1 MKKRPSTGI
10 RDVARHAEVSPAT
23 VSRVLNEDPHVGEQY
38 RKRVLEAVATL
49 DYRPNRLA
57 RNLRMQRSATIGV
70 VVSDIENPHFS
81 ETVRAV
87 EDIAYQRGYR
97 VLVCNTDESPDKQRD
112 YLGQLIDERVLG
124 VILSPSDPG
133 GAEIAEMIDAGI
145 PVVAYDREVAD
156 PRADVVIADNVRATW
171 AATQLLI
178 DAGHRDIAYVGGRRE
193 VETGA
198 ERLDGFE
205 LTMRAAGLAPRSVD
219 GAFKVARARAAVGAL
234 LAESDRPSALVVG
247 NNLMT
252 VGALGA
258 IGDHAL
264 RVPDDIA
271 LVGIDDPFWAE
282 FVDPPLTTVAQPVR
296 RMAADAMELLLDRV
310 AGTRT
315 DPRRIVH
322 DFELRRRVSCGT
334 AGRD

>member
-1 MKKRPSTGI
+1 MTRSVAGI
-10 RDVARHAEVSPAT
+10 RDVARRAEVSPAT
-23 VSRVLNEDPHVGEQY
+23 VSRVLNDDPKVGEQY
-38 RKRVLEAVATL
+38 RRRVMEAVAEL

-57 RNLRMQRSATIGV
+57 RNLRMQRSATVGV

-87 EDIAYQRGYR
+87 EDLAYQRGYR
-97 VLVCNTDESPDKQRD
+97 VLVCNTDESPEKQRE

-124 VILSPSDPG
+124 VILSPSDPD
-133 GAEIAEMIDAGI
+133 GAEITEMIDARI
-145 PVVAYDREVAD
+145 PVVAYDREVSD
-156 PRADVVIADNVRATW
+156 PRADVVIADNVRAAW

-178 DAGHRDIAYVGGRRE
+178 DAGHQNIAYVGGRRE

-205 LTMRAAGLAPRSVD
+205 LTMRAAGLTPRSVD
-219 GAFKVARARAAVGAL
+219 GAFKVDRARAAVGEL
-234 LAESDRPSALVVG
+234 LAEADRPTALVVG

-252 VGALGA
+252 IGVLGA
-258 IGDHAL
+258 IRDHEI
-264 RVPDDIA
+264 RVPDDVA
-271 LVGIDDPFWAE
+271 LVAIDDPFWAE
-282 FVDPPLTTVAQPVR
+282 FVAPPLTTVAQPIR

-315 DPRRIVH
+315 EPRRIVH

-334 AGRD
+334 GPRD

>member
-1 MKKRPSTGI
+1 MSRPVAGI
-10 RDVARHAEVSPAT
+10 RDVARRAEVSPAT
-23 VSRVLNEDPHVGEQY
+23 VSRVLNDDPKVGEQY
-38 RKRVLEAVATL
+38 RRRVMTAVAEL

-57 RNLRMQRSATIGV
+57 RNLRKQRSATVGV

-87 EDIAYQRGYR
+87 EDLAYGRGYR
-97 VLVCNTDESPDKQRD
+97 VLVCNTDESPEKQRE

-124 VILSPSDPG
+124 VILSPSDPDG
-133 GAEIAEMIDAGI
+133 PEITEMIDAGI
-145 PVVAYDREVAD
+145 PVVAYDREVSD
-156 PRADVVIADNVRATW
+156 PRADVVIADNVRAAW

-178 DAGHRDIAYVGGRRE
+178 DAGHQNIAYVGGRRE

-205 LTMRAAGLAPRSVD
+205 LTMRAAGLAPHSVD
-219 GAFKVARARAAVGAL
+219 GAFKVDRARAAVGAL
-234 LAESDRPSALVVG
+234 LAEADRPTALVVG

-252 VGALGA
+252 IGVLGA
-258 IGDHAL
+258 IRDHQI

-271 LVGIDDPFWAE
+271 LVAIDDPFWAE
-282 FVDPPLTTVAQPVR
+282 FVAPPLTTVAQPIR

-315 DPRRIVH
+315 EPRRIVH

-334 AGRD
+334 ESRA

>member
-1 MKKRPSTGI
+1 MRRAAVGI
-10 RDVARHAEVSPAT
+10 KDVASRAEVSPAT
-23 VSRVLNEDPHVGEQY
+23 VSRVLNDDPNVGEQY
-38 RKRVLEAVATL
+38 RRRVLEAVAEL

-87 EDIAYQRGYR
+87 EDLAYQRGYR
-97 VLVCNTDESPDKQRD
+97 VLVCNTDESPAKQRD
-112 YLGQLIDERVLG
+112 YLGQLADERVLG
-124 VILSPSDPG
+124 VILSPSDPS
-133 GAEIAEMIDAGI
+133 GAEITEMIDAGI

-156 PRADVVIADNVRATW
+156 PRADVVIADNVRAAW

-205 LTMRAAGLAPRSVD
+205 LTMRAAGLVPRSAD
-219 GAFKVARARAAVGAL
+219 GAFKLDRARAAVGAL
-234 LAESDRPSALVVG
+234 LSEPKRPTALVVG

-258 IGDHAL
+258 IRDHAL

-271 LVGIDDPFWAE
+271 LVGIDDTFWAE
-282 FVDPPLTTVAQPVR
+282 FVDPPLTTVAQPIR

-315 DPRRIVH
+315 EPRRIVH

-334 AGRD
+334 AARD

>member
-1 MKKRPSTGI
+1 MSRAAVGI
-10 RDVARHAEVSPAT
+10 RDVARRAEVSPAT
-23 VSRVLNEDPHVGEQY
+23 VSRVLNDDPNVGEQY
-38 RKRVLEAVATL
+38 RRRVLEAVTAL

-87 EDIAYQRGYR
+87 EDLAYQRGYR
-97 VLVCNTDESPDKQRD
+97 VLVCNTDESPGKQRA
-112 YLGQLIDERVLG
+112 YLGQLTDERVLG

-133 GAEIAEMIDAGI
+133 GAEITEMIDAGI
-145 PVVAYDREVAD
+145 PVVAYDREVED
-156 PRADVVIADNVRATW
+156 PRADVVIADNVRAAW

-205 LTMRAAGLAPRSVD
+205 LTMRAAGLVPRSAD
-219 GAFKVARARAAVGAL
+219 GDFKVDRARTAVGAL
-234 LAESDRPSALVVG
+234 LAEPDRPTALVVG

-252 VGALGA
+252 IGALGA
-258 IGDHAL
+258 IRDHAI

-282 FVDPPLTTVAQPVR
+282 FVDPPLTTVAQPIR

-315 DPRRIVH
+315 EPRRIVH

-334 AGRD
+334 AARD